1 MEILQTIWTALTTE
15 NQNLINILTIPFS
28 IIEAFVT
35 CLLFT
40 TILKIKHT
48 NKQLVLY
55 SISFSVIETLTSLFV
70 PSPYYTFIN
79 LIAYPILVYVIFKT
93 NILKAI
99 LAEIIPYIIFVVLS
113 SILLNICVTLSKI
126 PTNTFVQIPL
136 AKFTCSLLMY
146 TTAYLLYR
154 FFIRFSININ
164 ITDSLNKKDK
174 LILLFN
180 MIIGIIAL
188 AVQSYLATIYSYY
201 IPLTLTV
208 LNIFVLLVYFIFTMY
223 SLARTIKLEET
234 TASLEEERLYNK
246 TLNILYDN
254 IRGFKHDFGNI
265 VQSIGGYIATNNM
278 DGLKD
283 YYNDLMKDC
292 RKSNNLSILNPELV
306 QNPAAYSLITSK
318 YHKAEDMGISMEV
331 EVFSNLA
338 DINMKTY
345 ELTRVLGIL
354 LDNAIEASNKCNDVK
369 KINLTIRKE
378 AKLNRQ
384 LIVIS
389 NTYTNKDVNTDKI
402 FEKGYTSK
410 NDFDGKS
417 HGLGLWEV
425 RKILKKNNNL
435 NLFTTKS
442 GEFFTQQLE
451 IYN

>member
-1 MEILQTIWTALTTE
+1 MEILQTIWNALTTE
-15 NQNLINILTIPFS
+15 NQNLIKIISIPLGIL
-28 IIEAFVT
+28 EAFLT
-35 CLLFT
+35 MLLFT
-40 TILKIKHT
+40 TILDISSTK
-48 NKQLVLY
+48 KQKALYVSIFSIIAVL
-55 SISFSVIETLTSLFV
+55 SITVI
-70 PSPYYTFIN
+70 PSPFNTFVN
-79 LIAYPILVYVIFKT
+79 LISCPILVILIFKT
-93 NILKAI
+93 SILKAI
-99 LAEIIPYIIFVVLS
+99 LAEVVPYAFFCVIGATVANLYTVILKISNEVFSTTPIHKFCGSLFIYLFVYLS
-113 SILLNICVTLSKI
+113 
-126 PTNTFVQIPL
+126 
-136 AKFTCSLLMY
+136 
-146 TTAYLLYR
+146 YR
-154 FFIRFSININ
+154 FIKYFNF
-164 ITDSLNKKDK
+164 TMKDVKLNQKNSRL
-174 LILLFN
+174 LILNFIVGILGLFVES
-180 MIIGIIAL
+180 II
-188 AVQSYLATIYSYY
+188 SKFYTDYLPIQINFFS
-201 IPLTLTV
+201 V
-208 LNIFVLLVYFIFTMY
+208 FVLFIYFLITLHSLSRTM
-223 SLARTIKLEET
+223 KLEQT

-265 VQSIGGYIATNNM
+265 VQSIGGYIATENM

-318 YHKAEDMGISMEV
+318 YHKAEDKGISMEV

-338 DINMKTY
+338 NVNMKTY

-378 AKLNRQ
+378 PKLNRQ
-384 LIVIS
+384 LITIS

-410 NDFDGKS
+410 NDSDGKS

-425 RKILKKNNNL
+425 RKVLKKNDNL

-442 GEFFTQQLE
+442 DEFFTQQLE

>member
-1 MEILQTIWTALTTE
+1 MEILQAIWTALTTE
-15 NQNLINILTIPFS
+15 NQNLIKIIAIPFS
-28 IIEAFVT
+28 VIEAIIT
-35 CLLFT
+35 MLLFT
-40 TILKIKHT
+40 TILNISSTK
-48 NKQLVLY
+48 KQKLLY
-55 SISFSVIETLTSLFV
+55 VSIFSVIAILSITVIPTPFN
-70 PSPYYTFIN
+70 TFIN
-79 LIAYPILVYVIFKT
+79 LIACPILVYFIFKT
-93 NILKAI
+93 NI
-99 LAEIIPYIIFVVLS
+99 IFVILG
-113 SILLNICVTLSKI
+113 SILLNMCVTISEI
-126 PTNTFVQIPL
+126 PTNIFVQIPI
-136 AKFTCSLLMY
+136 AKLTCSLLMY
-146 TTAYLLYR
+146 LVAYSLYK
-154 FFIRFSININ
+154 FFVHFSININ
-164 ITDSLNKKDK
+164 ITDSLKKKDK
-174 LILLFN
+174 IILLIN
-180 MIIGIIAL
+180 MIIGILAL
-188 AVQSYLATIYSYY
+188 AVQAYLATIYSYY

-265 VQSIGGYIATNNM
+265 VQSIGGYISTNNM

-354 LDNAIEASNKCNDVK
+354 LDNAIEASNKCNDIK

>member
-1 MEILQTIWTALTTE
+1 MEILKTIWTALTTE
-15 NQNLINILTIPFS
+15 NQNLTLFFYTLLTFLEVYIS
-28 IIEAFVT
+28 TI
-35 CLLFT
+35 LFT
-40 TILKIKHT
+40 SLLSIKAT
-48 NKQLVLY
+48 KKEKLIY
-55 SISFSVIETLTSLFV
+55 MFSFSGIAIISMIAI
-70 PSPYYTFIN
+70 PAPYNTFIN
-79 LIAYPILVYVIFKT
+79 LIACPILVYFIFKT

-99 LAEIIPYIIFVVLS
+99 FAEIVPYIIFVILG
-113 SILLNICVTLSKI
+113 SILLNMCVTISKI
-126 PTNTFVQIPL
+126 PTNIFVQIPI
-136 AKFTCSLLMY
+136 AKLTCSLLMY
-146 TTAYLLYR
+146 LVAYSLYK
-154 FFIRFSININ
+154 FFVHFSININ
-164 ITDSLNKKDK
+164 ITDSLKKKDK
-174 LILLFN
+174 IILLIN
-180 MIIGIIAL
+180 MLIGILAL
-188 AVQSYLATIYSYY
+188 AIQSYLATIYSYY
-201 IPLTLTV
+201 IPLTLTI
-208 LNIFVLLVYFIFTMY
+208 LNIFVLLVYFVFTMY

-265 VQSIGGYIATNNM
+265 VQSIGGYISTNNM

-338 DINMKTY
+338 DVNMKAY

-354 LDNAIEASNKCNDVK
+354 LDNAIEASNKCNDIK